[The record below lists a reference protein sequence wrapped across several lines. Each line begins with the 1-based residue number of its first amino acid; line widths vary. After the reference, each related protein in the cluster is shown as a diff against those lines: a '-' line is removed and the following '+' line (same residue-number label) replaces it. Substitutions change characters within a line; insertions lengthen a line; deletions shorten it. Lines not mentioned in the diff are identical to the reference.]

1 MDLINK
7 ARERTLI
14 ARKAKFRAVDVL
26 IIGICIAIVVYIL
39 YRIKVRLSYTW
50 NWRIIPRYLIHR
62 DPETGR
68 LAVNYLLQ
76 GLFTTIKLSIWSSIL
91 ALIIGMLMGIFR
103 TSSNLLLRMIGT
115 TYVEIIRNLPAL
127 VLIFI
132 FYFFISAQI
141 IPLLGI
147 EDFIRSR
154 TGNSKEILEFLFV
167 PTSLF
172 TQFISGILTIA
183 IFEGAFITEIIRAGI
198 ESIERGQREA
208 AHALGLSWADEMRFV
223 ILPQATKRV
232 LPPLA
237 NQFISTI
244 KDSAIV
250 SAISIQELTFEG
262 RQLATSTH
270 RVFEVWIS
278 VTVMYLILTFSLSM
292 LVNRMEK
299 RLRRSD

>member
-1 MDLINK
+1 MDSFNK
-7 ARERTLI
+7 AKEKALI
-14 ARKAKFRAVDVL
+14 ARKAKFQAVDVL
-26 IIGICIAIVVYIL
+26 IIGICIAIVFYIV

-50 NWRIIPRYLIHR
+50 NWRIIPRYLIRR
-62 DPETGR
+62 DTESGR
-68 LAVNYLLQ
+68 LVANYLLQ

-91 ALIIGMLMGIFR
+91 AIIFGTLMGIFR
-103 TSSNLLLRMIGT
+103 TSSKLLLRMIGT

-141 IPLLGI
+141 MPLLGI

-154 TGNSKEILEFLFV
+154 TGTSKEILEFLFV

-172 TQFISGILTIA
+172 TQFISGIFTIA
-183 IFEGAFITEIIRAGI
+183 FFEGAFITEIVRAGI

-208 AHALGLSWADEMRFV
+208 AHALGLSWISEMRFV
-223 ILPQATKRV
+223 VLHQATKRV

-278 VTVMYLILTFSLSM
+278 VTIMYLILTLSLSM
-292 LVNRMEK
+292 LVNRMEN
-299 RLRRSD
+299 RLRRSE